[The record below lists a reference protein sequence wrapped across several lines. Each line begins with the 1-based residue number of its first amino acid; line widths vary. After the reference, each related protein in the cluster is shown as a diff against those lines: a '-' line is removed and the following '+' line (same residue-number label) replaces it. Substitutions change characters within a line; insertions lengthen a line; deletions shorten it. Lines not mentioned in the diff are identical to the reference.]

1 MEREGVGPGCWDE
14 GEIWRMMNAGEEN
27 MKKRMLMKRT
37 KYFVLKEVLK
47 YHGPDLAILAITM
60 EESSSRWWTTS
71 DFGLCLS
78 KRH

>member
-1 MEREGVGPGCWDE
+1 
-14 GEIWRMMNAGEEN
+14 
-27 MKKRMLMKRT
+27 
-37 KYFVLKEVLK
+37 LK